1 MRVRRT
7 EKDYKCFGRVL
18 GSMLGWGGERTR
30 VHTWWTVML
39 VGSKWKY
46 RVDEQIIEPGVP
58 RRAQGWGKVG
68 AATLAWIHDFPRPL
82 NQP

>member
-46 RVDEQIIEPGVP
+46 RVDGVTLNELLDHSSSFPG
-58 RRAQGWGKVG
+58 Q
-68 AATLAWIHDFPRPL
+68 
-82 NQP
+82 

>member
-7 EKDYKCFGRVL
+7 EKDYKCFGRVR
-18 GSMLGWGGERTR
+18 GRMLGWGGERTR
-30 VHTWWTVML
+30 GHTWWTVRL

-58 RRAQGWGKVG
+58 RRAQG
-68 AATLAWIHDFPRPL
+68 
-82 NQP
+82 